1 MITAKRHLAEVLISK
16 GDTAQAEVIYR
27 ELVADHGDPVDT
39 FNLAVVCFRQ
49 GEVEE
54 ALRHLRTAADSGM
67 IETNA
72 KLAGM
77 LINAD
82 KMDEAMPLLDAA
94 IRRGDPAAYVMRGLV
109 AELDGD
115 LADAEQWYRRAEP
128 ASALAAQRLAKIFLD
143 RDDPEAAIAAL
154 LPSATD
160 GDSTSA
166 VQLAVIYDEKLGD
179 IQSAEPWYRSAA
191 TRSSDVGAYKIA
203 KIHADRGEDEIA
215 ERWLRR
221 AVEDGSWIAAHDI
234 GELML
239 RRGLLTVAEEWYRKS
254 FELGHS
260 DAAFDV
266 GATMAARGLNK
277 EAQYWWATALVRRG
291 LDIPVDELLATREIS
306 VHVIREGWDD
316 TAQKRYVASL

>member
-1 MITAKRHLAEVLISK
+1 
-16 GDTAQAEVIYR
+16 
-27 ELVADHGDPVDT
+27 
-39 FNLAVVCFRQ
+39 
-49 GEVEE
+49 
-54 ALRHLRTAADSGM
+54 
-67 IETNA
+67 
-72 KLAGM
+72 
-77 LINAD
+77 
-82 KMDEAMPLLDAA
+82 
-94 IRRGDPAAYVMRGLV
+94 
-109 AELDGD
+109 
-115 LADAEQWYRRAEP
+115 
-128 ASALAAQRLAKIFLD
+128 
-143 RDDPEAAIAAL
+143 
-154 LPSATD
+154 
-160 GDSTSA
+160 
-166 VQLAVIYDEKLGD
+166 VIYDEKLGD